1 MAFRFRRTIRL
12 APGIRLNISKS
23 GVSTSVGPRGA
34 SISIGKRGIY
44 ANTGIPGT
52 GMSYRTRIDKKAPR
66 TAGSVSKV
74 RSEEK
79 TASQTSTV
87 ERENDTASKDSLAAS
102 KRLGKLLSELE
113 AYGQVSGINGAR
125 NKSGL
130 ADRPYNKNIRVT
142 RGVRGLASSL
152 LTGHCGRLVFILRTI
167 VLWSALYAIDTYLV
181 FLPWQRTQWLPLQH
195 SAVASGLLLL
205 VASALQL
212 AWIAQRSRDIG
223 AVPWVV
229 FLIGAIVGTVNSVLL
244 VLIMGLLVLWPSRD
258 STPIQSGHH

>member
-23 GVSTSVGPRGA
+23 GVSTTVGPRGA
-34 SISIGKRGIY
+34 SVSIGKRGIY

-52 GMSYRTRIDKKAPR
+52 GMSYRTRIDKKAPK
-66 TAGSVSKV
+66 TAGPVPKV
-74 RSEEK
+74 RPEEK
-79 TASQTSTV
+79 TANQSSIVDGET
-87 ERENDTASKDSLAAS
+87 ETASKDSLTAS
-102 KRLGKLLSELE
+102 RRLGKVLSELE
-113 AYGQVSGINGAR
+113 AYGKVPDTNGAR

-130 ADRPYNKNIRVT
+130 AHSPYNKDIRDK

-152 LTGHCGRLVFILRTI
+152 LTGHCGRLGFILRTI

-181 FLPWQRTQWLPLQH
+181 MLPWQRTQWLLLQH
-195 SAVASGLLLL
+195 SAVASSLLLL

-229 FLIGAIVGTVNSVLL
+229 FLIGAIMGAVNSALL
-244 VLIMGLLVLWPSRD
+244 VLIIIWLVLWPSRD
-258 STPIQSGHH
+258 SAPVQSGHL